1 MLIFSV
7 LLSALVPIAVL
18 YLLLSHHALQKRVA
32 RLEAQLARRGG
43 GATPDATPDV
53 PPDAGTGAGVG
64 AAVDAATG
72 AGTDDARAAR
82 DRPPGAPVSATPPR
96 ASAAEPSGDRR
107 GAVSP
112 WGGGP
117 WSRAATA
124 AARAS
129 GASKDA
135 RAAAT
140 AALPPSPPR
149 SFVLTAENRDRVR
162 RWLARNWFLAVAAL
176 SLALAG
182 VFLVQYGVENG
193 FISPFWRVMGAAFL
207 GVALIWGGEF
217 LRRRWGDRRS
227 GGTAYL
233 PSTFSGAGLVALFV
247 AVLAARQL
255 YGLVSPEGAFA
266 WLVMVSA
273 VAVALGWFYGP
284 FLAAVG
290 IVGSIAAPFLVGGES
305 AEPGLFYY
313 FFALVTLAALAV
325 DAVRRWAWV
334 SALAVAFAHLA
345 ALAIWLK
352 GAGGEN
358 YIGFALIVAV
368 GSVALPRSSLRPDH
382 RGAMALSGLWALLR
396 RRKGPVKWAEF
407 PTRLAAAGLAGGSAV
422 ALLVAMDARETA
434 LVWLAVAALS
444 AIYAG
449 VVVWCARAPALDNL
463 AGLMPGAF
471 LALLVTQATD
481 GGPLWRTFRAG
492 LERMPETAPPGTAS
506 VLAAIALAGSALAWW
521 RSQTGGRRA
530 VAWAAGAAL
539 LAPLVLAILDVWW
552 SARDVLGPGR
562 WGGHAIIVAAAMVV
576 FATRSARRDGD
587 DRRRA
592 ALLALAAMTMISF
605 ALVAVLSEAALTLAL
620 AGMVLTAALTDRRLN
635 LPALQFFVSAGA
647 IVVGWR
653 LIVEP
658 GVFWSLDAP
667 LWETSAANLGS
678 LALLAAGWLALA
690 ARQRD
695 RARMIVESGIWAIA
709 GAFASVLLDRALG
722 RGFEHHWGL
731 SLFASVWVMLAMVQ
745 LYRLRAGG
753 AMRALRIVLAL
764 VDGAVAL
771 AGFALV
777 AAFANPLLPD
787 EPVVGPPVL
796 DSLLVAFGVPA
807 LVFAIGAWKIPGLNR
822 GLRVGFITAASG
834 LTAGYLGFEIR
845 RLWQGRDLSVPGVL
859 DGELYSYTVAML
871 LASVGVLLLAYSRR
885 SNLLRQIATVGVGLT
900 IAKVFLIDMAGLT
913 GLLRVASF
921 LGLGLSLAALGWLY
935 RRMAARW
942 DVGRARGRRADGS

>member
-1 MLIFSV
+1 MLFVSV

-18 YLLLSHHALQKRVA
+18 YLLLSHYALQKKVA
-32 RLEAQLARRGG
+32 RLEAQLARRAEADASDAETGI
-43 GATPDATPDV
+43 GAGARAGAGAVT
-53 PPDAGTGAGVG
+53 DAGADARTAPDTPAPAAPPAGAG
-64 AAVDAATG
+64 
-72 AGTDDARAAR
+72 
-82 DRPPGAPVSATPPR
+82 
-96 ASAAEPSGDRR
+96 EPSGGGR
-107 GAVSP
+107 GPVSP
-112 WGGGP
+112 WDSGP

-124 AARAS
+124 GARAS
-129 GASKDA
+129 GATKDP
-135 RAAAT
+135 RLTKAAD
-140 AALPPSPPR
+140 LPPVPPR
-149 SFVLTAENRDRVR
+149 SFVLTAENWDRAR
-162 RWLARNWFLAVAAL
+162 NWLARNWFLAVAAL

-193 FISPFWRVMGAAFL
+193 LISPFWRVMGAAFL

-217 LRRRWGDRRS
+217 VRRRWGDRRS
-227 GGTAYL
+227 GSTAYL

-255 YGLVSPEGAFA
+255 YGLVSAEGAFV

-273 VAVALGWFYGP
+273 VAVVLGWFYGP
-284 FLAAVG
+284 FLAAAG
-290 IVGSIAAPFLVGGES
+290 IVGSIAAPFLVGGDS
-305 AEPGLFYY
+305 ADPGLFYY

-334 SALAVAFAHLA
+334 SALALAFAHLA

-352 GAGGEN
+352 GAGGES
-358 YIGFALIVAV
+358 YIGFALIVAA
-368 GSVALPRSSLRPDH
+368 GSVALPRLSARPDH
-382 RGAMALSGLWALLR
+382 RGAMALSGLWVLLR

-422 ALLVAMDARETA
+422 ALLVAMDTRETA

-444 AIYAG
+444 ALYAG

-471 LALLVTQATD
+471 LALLVTQALD
-481 GGPLWRTFRAG
+481 GGPLWRAFRAG
-492 LERMPETAPPGTAS
+492 LDRMPETAPPSTVS

-521 RSQTGGRRA
+521 RSQTGGRRV

-539 LAPLVLAILDVWW
+539 LAPLVLAVLDIWW

-562 WGGHAIIVAAAMVV
+562 WAGHAIIVAAAMVF
-576 FATRSARRDGD
+576 FATRSALRDGE

-592 ALLALAAMTMISF
+592 ALLALAAITMIAF
-605 ALVAVLSEAALTLAL
+605 ALIVVLSEAALTLAL
-620 AGMVLTAALTDRRLN
+620 AGMVLMAALTDRRLN
-635 LPALQFFVSAGA
+635 LPALQYFVSAGA
-647 IVVGWR
+647 IVIGWR
-653 LIVEP
+653 LIIEP

-667 LWETSAANLGS
+667 LWEASVANLGS
-678 LALLAAGWLALA
+678 LALLAASWLMLA
-690 ARQRD
+690 ERQRD
-695 RARMIVESGIWAIA
+695 RARMVVESGIWAIA
-709 GAFASVLLDRALG
+709 GAFASVLLNRALG

-753 AMRALRIVLAL
+753 VMRALRIVLAL
-764 VDGAVAL
+764 VDGLVAL
-771 AGFALV
+771 AGFALI
-777 AAFANPLLPD
+777 AAFANPLLPG
-787 EPVVGPPVL
+787 EAVVGPPVL

-822 GLRVGFITAASG
+822 VLRVGFITAASG
-834 LTAGYLGFEIR
+834 LAAGYVGLEIR

-859 DGELYSYTVAML
+859 DGELYSYTIAML

-885 SNLLRQIATVGVGLT
+885 SNLLRQIATIGIGLT

-935 RRMAARW
+935 RQMAARW
-942 DVGRARGRRADGS
+942 DGGVNGDMP